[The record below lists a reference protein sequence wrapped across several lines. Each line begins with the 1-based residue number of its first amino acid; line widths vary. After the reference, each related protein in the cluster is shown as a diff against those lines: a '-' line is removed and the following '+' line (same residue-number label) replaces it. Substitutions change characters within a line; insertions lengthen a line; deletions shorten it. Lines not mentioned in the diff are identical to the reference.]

1 MKTII
6 TLILMVV
13 IIFLSLRFWLNRLN
27 QIVEQEDDPYIQD
40 AYESK
45 QNVDEWRDVPA
56 NAKM

>member
-1 MKTII
+1 
-6 TLILMVV
+6 MVV